1 MKGPGGQSGPKLTLR
16 PCCQDLLT
24 QGFFSAGCCQ
34 FCWGQGA
41 QLCMLGSETE
51 VLGAV
56 LTTAPAGQLWGEQS
70 HLPEASWG
78 DTSEGLRAA
87 GILAATAG

>member
-1 MKGPGGQSGPKLTLR
+1 
-16 PCCQDLLT
+16 
-24 QGFFSAGCCQ
+24 
-34 FCWGQGA
+34 
-41 QLCMLGSETE
+41 MLGSETE
-51 VLGAV
+51 VLGAALV
-56 LTTAPAGQLWGEQS
+56 TAPAGQLVGEQS